1 MKTRVIFAAIVAM
14 SGSFLAITHIGNNP
28 VAPGAEL
35 GIAVSISPTG
45 DAIVVNHDSADMD
58 AFVELSVAPAGGDRF
73 SAGLDNGTALGVIS
87 QPNPRGWFLRVH
99 KAGGATSDKF
109 TWPNGVA
116 ISISRQVSVPT
127 PAVTVLDWQ
136 VFSKDDESDAAWKV
150 RRRSTWRWISLVVL
164 LLSAAG
170 AVVTTLT
177 GAKEP
182 AKKPHSARDSVEA
195 LIEEIAGKDAEET
208 KALRAFLR
216 KRYIESASV
225 QESLDAT
232 GLSPAR
238 ARAVGVKARNL
249 LPERVANL
257 IRDLNGIYAE
267 LVNPDPGPPPPPEEP
282 KPDVPKPEP
291 EPPKHG

>member
-1 MKTRVIFAAIVAM
+1 M
-14 SGSFLAITHIGNNP
+14 
-28 VAPGAEL
+28 
-35 GIAVSISPTG
+35 
-45 DAIVVNHDSADMD
+45 
-58 AFVELSVAPAGGDRF
+58 
-73 SAGLDNGTALGVIS
+73 
-87 QPNPRGWFLRVH
+87 Q
-99 KAGGATSDKF
+99 
-109 TWPNGVA
+109 
-116 ISISRQVSVPT
+116 
-127 PAVTVLDWQ
+127 
-136 VFSKDDESDAAWKV
+136 SKG
-150 RRRSTWRWISLVVL
+150 R
-164 LLSAAG
+164 
-170 AVVTTLT
+170 
-177 GAKEP
+177 
-182 AKKPHSARDSVEA
+182 
-195 LIEEIAGKDAEET
+195 
-208 KALRAFLR
+208 RAFLR